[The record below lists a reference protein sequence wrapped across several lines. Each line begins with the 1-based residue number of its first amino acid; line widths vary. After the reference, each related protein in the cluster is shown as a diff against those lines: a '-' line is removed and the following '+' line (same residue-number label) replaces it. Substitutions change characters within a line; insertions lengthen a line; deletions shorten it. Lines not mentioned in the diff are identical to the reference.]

1 MFVED
6 LNIIPEPLRGQF
18 EQVEIDGKK
27 GYQDKDSLELKRHLH
42 NKSEDSK
49 KYLSQLKDV
58 SDRLSSFEQQQAE
71 AIKKAREDALAEAR
85 TKGDVQEIEKRYQEQ
100 MADLKQRSFEEG
112 KAEAAKEFSLQR
124 AQTEAKAAVSD
135 IVAKLKPL
143 DGADSALRIIVQSR
157 QKIGEDGKVFYTN
170 ADGGASVL
178 DAAGLI
184 AELQQDAAVK
194 RLIQGQ
200 QPTTGGGMANGGSG
214 GGASVQTGK
223 LGGTRQEREAALA
236 QKFNL
241 PIN

>member
-1 MFVED
+1 MAELTKEQFDQLPDFIKGDYEADGEKFIPVAEKKVKSLKES
-6 LNIIPEPLRGQF
+6 LNGL
-18 EQVEIDGKK
+18 
-27 GYQDKDSLELKRHLH
+27 
-42 NKSEDSK
+42 DSK
-49 KYLSQLKDV
+49 LKT
-58 SDRLSSFEQQQAE
+58 FEQQQAD
-71 AIKKAREDALAEAR
+71 AIKKARDEALAEAES
-85 TKGDVQEIEKRYQEQ
+85 KADVKKIKEHYDELLKDVEKRT
-100 MADLKQRSFEEG
+100 
-112 KAEAAKEFSLQR
+112 AERVRGEVTQEFSMQR
-124 AQTEAKAAVSD
+124 AQSEAKAAVSD

-178 DAAGLI
+178 DAAGLM